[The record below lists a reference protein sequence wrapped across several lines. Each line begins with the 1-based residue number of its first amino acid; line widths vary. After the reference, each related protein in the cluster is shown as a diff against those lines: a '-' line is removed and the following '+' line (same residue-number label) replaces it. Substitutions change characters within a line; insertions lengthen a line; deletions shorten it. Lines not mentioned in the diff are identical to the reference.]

1 MSSDSYGP
9 AAATR
14 QKTLFYAIGAVL
26 LVVSLAGMYLSLFI
40 SSPAWDSS
48 MRQVC
53 LVMSSLLML
62 AATLVVVWPAVVEWR
77 LSAVVDL
84 PQTLSEVSASLAD
97 LEAVRREHFRA
108 RASIEQASV
117 AFVQQ
122 TNAYAQEL
130 ERLKGELRGIRE
142 LDAELRA
149 LRQEKGVLDDT
160 IAAWYGVAV
169 DICEQMDVMLSHED
183 ILPETR
189 EALNQLAEGLFRTLQ
204 RMNFAVIR
212 PAVGLPFDK
221 HLHEKVAEE
230 CDAEIAAQSVIRCT
244 KWGYQYPGRVE
255 KAKVLVSRGAPP
267 SQEDEPCLPDSVDQQ
282 AIGSSSEA
290 ASECDITMVDVSDA
304 DPQDADASDSRVSD
318 SGMLESD
325 ASCLSE
331 SDIQTSECQ
340 TQSAGDNDNGDTE
353 SSQDDSEL
361 KAVQDECAPS
371 AEGN

>member
-1 MSSDSYGP
+1 MRRRDRSSVG
-9 AAATR
+9 
-14 QKTLFYAIGAVL
+14 
-26 LVVSLAGMYLSLFI
+26 
-40 SSPAWDSS
+40 
-48 MRQVC
+48 
-53 LVMSSLLML
+53 
-62 AATLVVVWPAVVEWR
+62 
-77 LSAVVDL
+77 
-84 PQTLSEVSASLAD
+84 
-97 LEAVRREHFRA
+97 H
-108 RASIEQASV
+108 
-117 AFVQQ
+117 
-122 TNAYAQEL
+122 
-130 ERLKGELRGIRE
+130 
-142 LDAELRA
+142 
-149 LRQEKGVLDDT
+149 
-160 IAAWYGVAV
+160 
-169 DICEQMDVMLSHED
+169 QMH
-183 ILPETR
+183 
-189 EALNQLAEGLFRTLQ
+189 
-204 RMNFAVIR
+204 
-212 PAVGLPFDK
+212 
-221 HLHEKVAEE
+221 
-230 CDAEIAAQSVIRCT
+230 